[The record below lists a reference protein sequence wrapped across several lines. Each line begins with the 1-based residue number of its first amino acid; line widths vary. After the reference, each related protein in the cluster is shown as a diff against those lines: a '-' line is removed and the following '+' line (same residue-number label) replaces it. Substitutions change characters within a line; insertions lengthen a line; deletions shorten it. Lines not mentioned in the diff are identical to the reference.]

1 MKKPLIFLIFT
12 FFVTAVFSQEI
23 TSKVVDSLYKE
34 DQFYIGTTYNVLSNI
49 PDNLAQNSF
58 SLGFHLGFIKDMPI
72 NKRRNKSIGIGLGYS
87 TNSYIQNMLIQQDN
101 SGNFSYNIIDTE
113 TVSFTKN
120 KFSEHVLELPIE
132 YRWRTS
138 TKKSYKFW
146 RIYTGVKLGYVLANR
161 SKFKGS
167 LGELKYNNIEDF
179 NTFQYGFTLSVGYN
193 TWNVFVYYGLNPIF
207 SDTAQ
212 LNGENLDINA
222 IKVGL
227 MFYVL

>member
-1 MKKPLIFLIFT
+1 MKKPLAILIFT
-12 FFVTAVFSQEI
+12 FFTTAVFSQEI

-34 DQFYIGTTYNVLSNI
+34 DQFYIGTTYNLLTRK
-49 PDNLAQNSF
+49 PEDLKQNSF
-58 SLGFHLGFIKDMPI
+58 SLGFHLGYIKDMPI

-101 SGNFSYNIIDTE
+101 SGNLNYSIIDTE
-113 TVSFTKN
+113 AISFTKN

-138 TKKSYKFW
+138 TKTSYKFW
-146 RIYTGVKLGYVLANR
+146 RIYAGAKFGYVFSNR

-179 NTFQYGFTLSVGYN
+179 NAFQYGLTLSVGYN
-193 TWNVFVYYGLNPIF
+193 TWNIYVYYGLNPIF

-212 LNGENLDINA
+212 LDGENLDMNA
-222 IKVGL
+222 VKIGL
-227 MFYVL
+227 MFYIL

>member
-1 MKKPLIFLIFT
+1 MKQPLIALVFT
-12 FFVTAVFSQEI
+12 FFATLMFSQEI

-34 DQFYIGTTYNVLSNI
+34 DQFYIGTTYNVLGGKPN
-49 PDNLAQNSF
+49 DLKQNSF
-58 SLGFHLGFIKDMPI
+58 SLGFHLGFVKDMPI
-72 NKRRNKSIGIGLGYS
+72 NKRRNKAIGIGLGYS

-101 SGNFSYNIIDTE
+101 SGNFNYSIIDGE

-120 KFSEHVLELPIE
+120 KFSEHVIELPIE

-138 TKKSYKFW
+138 TTTTYKFW
-146 RIYTGVKLGYVLANR
+146 RIYTGFKLGYVFANR

-167 LGELKYNNIEDF
+167 LGELKYSNNEDF
-179 NTFQYGFTLSVGYN
+179 NNVQYGLTLSVGYN

-207 SDTAQ
+207 SDSAQ
-212 LNGENLDINA
+212 LNGEALEMNA
-222 IKVGL
+222 VKIGL

>member
-34 DQFYIGTTYNVLSNI
+34 DQFYIGTTYNVLINI

-72 NKRRNKSIGIGLGYS
+72 NKRRNKSIGVGLGYS

-146 RIYTGVKLGYVLANR
+146 RIYTGVKFGYVLANR
-161 SKFKGS
+161 SKFIGS

-179 NTFQYGFTLSVGYN
+179 NTIQYGLTLSVGYN

-212 LNGENLDINA
+212 LNGETLDMNA